1 MRPKGVAL
9 KSLYRSAGFAALAA
23 GSVWAFSQ
31 GASADIVSIE
41 DETFTGNAPLTVGSP
56 IGNVALNSVMPVSTS
71 GNFLQSVTSST
82 SGVDMSPYQGNTDG
96 NAGAP
101 YSVLG
106 AGNGNGVKGS
116 ATYNIGNYAALL
128 LWGSPDPYNVV
139 QFFSGPDG
147 TGNSLGTFNGADLAC
162 FNTLCHDGGF
172 DLVYFSTEA
181 TGEDINIGSV
191 VLSNSEDPAFEF
203 AGPIQEPLPPAIYLF
218 GSVLGGAFWL
228 ARRNRSAVSSLG
240 AA

>member
-1 MRPKGVAL
+1 VG
-9 KSLYRSAGFAALAA
+9 SL
-23 GSVWAFSQ
+23 WAFSQ

-41 DETFTGNAPLTVGSP
+41 DETFMGNAPVTVGSP
-56 IGNVALNSVMPVSTS
+56 EGNVPLNSVMPVSTS
-71 GNFLQSVTSST
+71 GNFLQSMTGSA
-82 SGVDMSPYQGNTDG
+82 SGVILSPYANNTDG

-106 AGNGNGVKGS
+106 AGNGNGVTGS

-139 QFFSGPDG
+139 QFFSGRDG

-162 FNTLCHDGGF
+162 FNTLCHDAGF

-191 VLSNSEDPAFEF
+191 VLSNSGSPAFEF
-203 AGPIQEPLPPAIYLF
+203 GGPIEEPLPPAIYLF

-228 ARRNRSAVSSLG
+228 SRRKRSAVSSLG
-240 AA
+240 TA